1 MASPRPPSAPGQ
13 LAVARQ
19 LLSRVPLIDGHNDLP
34 WELRTRGDLGPD
46 GPDLAGPVSFTH
58 TDLPRLAA
66 GRVGAQFWSVY
77 VPATLQG
84 DAAVAATLEQIDLVY
99 RMIRRYPDT
108 LELALGAA
116 DVEKSF
122 AAGRLAS
129 LIGAEGGHSIASS
142 MGVLRAL
149 YVLGV
154 RYLTLT
160 HNASVPWAD
169 SATGEPRAGGLT
181 GFGRAVVGEMQ
192 RLGMLVDL
200 SHVSAATMSD
210 ALDVAEAPVIF
221 SHSSAR
227 ALCDHPR
234 NVPDDILARLAGNA
248 GVCQVTFVPAF
259 VSPEVS
265 DWEAGLT
272 AQLKRRGL
280 DPWELSAR
288 AEARRELAAASPPP
302 RATLA
307 QVAAHVEHVREVAG
321 IDHVGLGGDFD
332 GTEELPEGLGDV
344 SCYPALI
351 AELLDRGWTEAECA
365 KLAGGNVLRVLREA
379 EAAATEISRR
389 RDPCTA
395 RIEDLDGPQSS
406 SPNRPTR

>member
-1 MASPRPPSAPGQ
+1 MAGPPSAPDQ

-19 LLSRVPLIDGHNDLP
+19 LLSQVPLIDGHNDLP
-34 WELRTRGDLGPD
+34 WELREAGGLGPD
-46 GPDLAGPVSFTH
+46 GPDLAEPVSFTH

-84 DAAVAATLEQIDLVY
+84 DGAVAATLEQIDLVH
-99 RMIRRYPDT
+99 RMVARYPDA

-116 DVEKSF
+116 DVNRIF
-122 AAGRLAS
+122 AAGRVAS

-149 YVLGV
+149 YTLGV

-160 HNASVPWAD
+160 HNANVPWAD
-169 SATGEPRAGGLT
+169 SATDEPRAGGLT
-181 GFGRAVVGEMQ
+181 GFGRAVVREMQ

-234 NVPDDILARLAGNA
+234 NVPDDILARLPGNA

-259 VSPEVS
+259 VSPECS
-265 DWEAGLT
+265 EWESALT
-272 AQLKRRGL
+272 AEMQRRGL
-280 DPWELSAR
+280 DPWELTAR
-288 AEARRELAAASPPP
+288 AEARREVAATSPPP
-302 RATLA
+302 IATLA
-307 QVAAHVEHVREVAG
+307 QVVAHIEHVREVAG

-332 GTEELPEGLGDV
+332 GTDQLPEGLGDV
-344 SCYPALI
+344 SCYPALV
-351 AELLDRGWTEAECA
+351 AELLRRGWTEQDCA
-365 KLAGGNVLRVLREA
+365 KLAGGNVLRVLRQA
-379 EAAATEISRR
+379 EAAAAEISQRR
-389 RDPCTA
+389 APSTA
-395 RIEDLDGPQSS
+395 RIEDLDAS
-406 SPNRPTR
+406 